1 MPSFLPVSLHGSSD
15 QKTKDPADGASHAS
29 LDSFYYRRQK
39 GLLKEGCVCVCV
51 CVSVTQVNAFAVLQT
66 TQNLCGL
73 NSHSSSFLM
82 ICGLAG

>member
-1 MPSFLPVSLHGSSD
+1 MCV
-15 QKTKDPADGASHAS
+15 
-29 LDSFYYRRQK
+29 
-39 GLLKEGCVCVCV
+39 CVCVCV

-66 TQNLCGL
+66 TPNLCGL